1 MLDIVNNICSEKIYF
16 LVIYPDPEP
25 RDSNS
30 AANEIDS
37 VYGCMVALAAT

>member
-1 MLDIVNNICSEKIYF
+1 MLNIVNNICSEKIHF
-16 LVIYPDPEP
+16 LVLYPDPEH

-30 AANEIDS
+30 AANEIYS